1 ITFVRADLLQDSV
14 DPEVRPWK
22 LGAVMFT
29 MLGALALAVAAVG
42 LYSVMS
48 YLVAQRTQEFG
59 VRIALGAKAS
69 GIMLLVLRS
78 SALMA
83 LAGVLIGSGIALAL
97 GRFVAPLLFDTS
109 PRDPLVL
116 SGVGATLVVVA
127 VLASVVPA
135 FRAKRVNPMDA
146 LRAE

>member
-1 ITFVRADLLQDSV
+1 V

>member
-1 ITFVRADLLQDSV
+1 
-14 DPEVRPWK
+14 
-22 LGAVMFT
+22 
-29 MLGALALAVAAVG
+29 
-42 LYSVMS
+42 
-48 YLVAQRTQEFG
+48 
-59 VRIALGAKAS
+59 
-69 GIMLLVLRS
+69 
-78 SALMA
+78 
-83 LAGVLIGSGIALAL
+83 L